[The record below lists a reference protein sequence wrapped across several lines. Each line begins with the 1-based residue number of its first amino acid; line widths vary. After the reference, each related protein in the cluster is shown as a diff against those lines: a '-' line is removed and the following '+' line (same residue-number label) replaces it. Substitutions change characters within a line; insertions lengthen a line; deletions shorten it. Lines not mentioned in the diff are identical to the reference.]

1 MKSLLNML
9 GTPIKS
15 LAVALLLV
23 GSILAG
29 WMLQRGSAAVR
40 AETPTTS
47 NKATKLESLKR
58 LSANRFTLPEGYIE
72 RVGLQLGEIKKSN
85 QPFQLP
91 PLQGTLALDADQ
103 QVRIHSRFAGEVVTL
118 GTTTVKINTSPGET
132 DRFETRPLRYLDHVK
147 KGDLMAVVW
156 SKDLGEKKSE
166 LIEAVSKMKT
176 DEETLKRLKT
186 LQEEGASSDRSTRD
200 AQRAVDSDRIAIER
214 AERTLRSWRLTE
226 EEIKSVCQEA
236 NLNKANLNKN
246 GKGADPQQDWAR
258 VEVRSPQ
265 DGVILEKNFSV
276 GDIVDTN
283 FDLFK
288 LGQIK
293 QLKVWAHAYEE
304 DLPLLES
311 LPKPYPCEICLP
323 AQPGVTHTGELQQ
336 IGAVIDPNQHTV
348 LVMGM
353 VKNDQGHLRIGQFVT
368 VKVALPAR
376 ADELLLPA
384 EALVEDG
391 KESVIFVKDATQPLH
406 FDRRTVH
413 VIRRTR
419 EHVVLRNTAD
429 GLQAGQQIVTRGALL
444 LQEALEE
451 QRSEEPAEKSTPKS

>member
-9 GTPIKS
+9 GTSTKS
-15 LAVALLLV
+15 IAVVVLLV
-23 GSILAG
+23 GSVLAG
-29 WMLQRGSAAVR
+29 WMLQRGSTAIH
-40 AETPTTS
+40 AETPAAAA
-47 NKATKLESLKR
+47 NKSVKLEKLKR
-58 LSANRFTLPEGYIE
+58 LSPNQFTLPEGYIE

-118 GTTTVKINTSPGET
+118 GQTTVKVNTSPGET
-132 DRFETRPLRYLDHVK
+132 DHFETRPLRYLDQVK

-166 LIEAVSKMKT
+166 LIEACSKMKT

-186 LQEEGASSDRSTRD
+186 LQEDGASSERSIRD
-200 AQRAVDSDRIAIER
+200 AQRAVDSDRIAVER

-226 EEIKSVCQEA
+226 EEIKGVCQEA
-236 NLNKANLNKN
+236 SQNKN
-246 GKGADPQQDWAR
+246 GNRADLQQNWAR

-311 LPKPYPCEICLP
+311 LPKPYQCEICLP
-323 AQPGVTHTGELQQ
+323 AQPGVTCKGELQQ
-336 IGAVIDPNQHTV
+336 IGAVIDPSQHTV

-353 VKNDQGHLRIGQFVT
+353 VNNDQGHLRIGQFVT

-391 KESVIFVKDATQPLH
+391 KESVIFVKDATQPQH

-419 EHVVLRNTAD
+419 ENVVLRNTAD

>member
-1 MKSLLNML
+1 MKSFLNML
-9 GTPIKS
+9 GTSIKTI
-15 LAVALLLV
+15 AVVVLLV
-23 GSILAG
+23 GSVLAG
-29 WMLQRGSAAVR
+29 WMLQRGSAAIH
-40 AETPTTS
+40 AETPAVA
-47 NKATKLESLKR
+47 NKAVKLDKLKR
-58 LSANRFTLPEGYIE
+58 LSPNRFTLPEGYFE
-72 RVGLQLGEIKKSN
+72 RVGLQLGEIKKSD

-118 GTTTVKINTSPGET
+118 GQTTVKVNTSPGEA
-132 DRFETRPLRYLDHVK
+132 DRFETRSLRYLDQVK
-147 KGDLMAVVW
+147 KGDLLAVVW

-166 LIEAVSKMKT
+166 LVEACSKMKT

-186 LQEEGASSDRSTRD
+186 LQEDGASSDRSIRD
-200 AQRAVDSDRIAIER
+200 AQRAVDSDRIAVER

-226 EEIKSVCQEA
+226 EEIKTVCQEA
-236 NLNKANLNKN
+236 NQNKN
-246 GKGADPQQDWAR
+246 GNRADLQQNWAR
-258 VEVRSPQ
+258 VEVRAPQ

-276 GDIVDTN
+276 GDIVDTT

-293 QLKVWAHAYEE
+293 QLKVWVHAYEE
-304 DLPLLES
+304 ELPMLES
-311 LPKPYPCEICLP
+311 LPKPYKCEICLP
-323 AQPGVTHTGELQQ
+323 AQPGVTCTGELQQ

-348 LVMGM
+348 LVMGT
-353 VKNDQGHLRIGQFVT
+353 VNNDQGRLRIGQFVT
-368 VKVALPAR
+368 VKVVLPAR

-391 KESVIFVKDATQPLH
+391 RESVIFVKDATQPQL
-406 FDRRTVH
+406 FERRNVH

-419 EHVVLRNTAD
+419 ENVVLRNTAD